1 MALNVIVAF
10 TLLIAS
16 ALLGLAIGLVFRFGA
31 IAPVSLLIA
40 IVSAPILRAHDFEFA
55 GGVSVV
61 IGCLVICQATYLTGA
76 FMTTRSLSAA
86 NLTRE
91 EVDGEPSGDREQDVG
106 DEDK

>member
-1 MALNVIVAF
+1 MIIAF

-16 ALLGLAIGLVFRFGA
+16 ALLGLAIGLVFRVWA
-31 IAPVSLLIA
+31 IATVSLLIA
-40 IVSAPILRAHDFEFA
+40 IVSAIILRAHDFGFA
-55 GGVSVV
+55 GGVSIV
-61 IGCLVICQATYLTGA
+61 IGCLVICQAAYFTGV

-86 NLTRE
+86 NLTQE